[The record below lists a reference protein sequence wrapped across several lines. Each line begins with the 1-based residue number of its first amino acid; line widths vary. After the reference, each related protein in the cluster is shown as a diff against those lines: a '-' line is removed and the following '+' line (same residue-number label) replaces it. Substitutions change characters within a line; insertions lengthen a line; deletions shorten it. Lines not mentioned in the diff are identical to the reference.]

1 MRLFFLLL
9 PILSATFPTDSL
21 LFELFSENRKSDRE
35 QAAEYAAR
43 FVEAADSSLADPR
56 TAETCA
62 YLAAYEKDRFK
73 FSAAIEWFERALRQY
88 EMLQD
93 LQGTADAEYEL
104 GRLQYR
110 KGRYDLA
117 LARLN
122 RSLDLYRTLKDEKG
136 YAESC
141 NGLAGVYFSCRNYE
155 QTERYTRLFLESARK
170 MNDTA
175 LIVTGLNNC
184 AAYANHRGDSLNART
199 LINESIRLCQAGR
212 DSALLCRMY
221 LNITAS
227 YLNTGNLDEVD
238 RYLHLAA
245 PLLHDISLFGQ
256 YHYMYGIKELM
267 QNRDDSAAYHLNR
280 AVSYYRQGEFDANLQ
295 TCHALLETICSKKK
309 DTAAAYRHLKEY
321 YEINRRL
328 GRENVFVELFNYQN
342 DIIEQKEQEKIQSRR
357 NAILWYLTL
366 SVFTLVT
373 VILLTL
379 ILLRTKARNQAEMKA
394 QKMMLEMKRMQEF
407 RTSKLT
413 QNAIDRLSTMERDTA
428 AHEMRM
434 QVRQIADE
442 LRLSQDA
449 GQLEEISQYIP
460 DFDSGFYRR
469 LVKEHPEL
477 STNERRLC
485 ALLNLNLSTKDISE
499 ITRQSPHSIKIARYR
514 LRNKLGLTGTKTT
527 LQEYLTRFNS

>member
-62 YLAAYEKDRFK
+62 YLASYEKDRFK
-73 FSAAIEWFERALRQY
+73 FSAAIEWFEKALQQY

-93 LQGTADAEYEL
+93 LPGIADMEYEL

-122 RSLDLYRTLKDEKG
+122 RSLELYRSLENEKG

-141 NGLAGVYFSCRNYE
+141 NGLAGVYFACRNYE

-170 MNDTA
+170 TNDTS
-175 LIVTGLNNC
+175 LIVTGLNNR

-212 DSALLCRMY
+212 DSSLLCRMY

-267 QNRDDSAAYHLNR
+267 LGRDDSASTHLEQ
-280 AVSYYRQGEFDANLQ
+280 AISYYRQGEFESNLQ
-295 TCHALLETICSKKK
+295 TCHALLETICSRKK

-328 GRENVFVELFNYQN
+328 ARENVFVELFNYQN

-357 NAILWYLTL
+357 NAVLWYITL
-366 SVFTLVT
+366 SAFTLLT
-373 VILLTL
+373 AILLTI
-379 ILLRTKARNQAEMKA
+379 ILLRTKARNEAEMKA
-394 QKMMLEMKRMQEF
+394 QKTMLEMKRMQEF
-407 RTSKLT
+407 RTSKVT
-413 QNAIDRLSTMERDTA
+413 QNAIDRLSTMERDTEA
-428 AHEMRM
+428 VDLRMR
-434 QVRQIADE
+434 VRQIADE
-442 LRLSQDA
+442 LRQSQDA
-449 GQLEEISQYIP
+449 EQLEEINQYIP
-460 DFDSGFYRR
+460 EFNSAFFQR
-469 LVKEHPEL
+469 LIREHPEL

-514 LRNKLGLTGTKTT
+514 LRNKLGLTGSKTS
-527 LQEYLTRFNS
+527 LQEYLSRFNA